1 MDVQEAIQQAQ
12 AHIQNAMELAKRP
25 VGKEELL
32 YMWDNQIT
40 ALDNFL
46 ADTEVLDNPLLEK
59 ARGSMRT
66 IKKQLTEAVIKFE
79 AAQEGVEL
87 DEEGEPSEEEW
98 AEAFIEQGQ
107 EILEMVRQALE
118 EKVKDVR
125 DLPVWEDPL
134 ALVNGYLADSEP
146 FQEVNK
152 DLRKVRSVVR
162 AARRDLKSRIQDVF
176 DAWRASDMKGGD

>member
-1 MDVQEAIQQAQ
+1 MEVQEAIQQAQ

-25 VGKEELL
+25 IGKEELL

-66 IKKQLTEAVIKFE
+66 VKKQLTDAVIQFE
-79 AAQEGVEL
+79 AQAEGVEL
-87 DEEGEPSEEEW
+87 EEEPEPSEEEW
-98 AEAFIEQGQ
+98 AESYLDQG
-107 EILEMVRQALE
+107 LELLDVVKEVLK
-118 EKVKDVR
+118 EKVDDVK
-125 DLPVWEDPL
+125 DLPVWEEPL
-134 ALVNGYLADSEP
+134 SILNGYLADSEP

-162 AARRDLKSRIQDVF
+162 AARRDLKNRVQDVF
-176 DAWRASDMKGGD
+176 DEWRESDMKAS